1 MTTTQT
7 QIESPKFSAFNA
19 EKQQSYILPLNPKA
33 EPNSGFRIA
42 EIRFRVTE
50 KDKITKAA
58 KMCEI
63 PLINNVV
70 ESLVQPEI
78 DPLNISQERAN
89 VIQVL
94 REAIEEQQD
103 NYIRAAIEL
112 GKQSVLWNQISCE
125 AMLAEL
131 CAESVSKRLT
141 KEAIELWF
149 NNHALNKVTDRALEI
164 CITKQLDPDNELGKK
179 QIATTINNYKS
190 TMMKLAATIP
200 GLNEREATALQAM
213 LTNIAANDPVAMAM
227 SKKVATML
235 GKDDSEL

>member
-1 MTTTQT
+1 MTTQTT
-7 QIESPKFSAFNA
+7 QIESPKFSVFNA

-33 EPNSGFRIA
+33 EPNTGFRIE
-42 EIRFRVTE
+42 EIRYRNVEGKTA
-50 KDKITKAA
+50 KAA

-63 PLINNVV
+63 PVISVDYLFY
-70 ESLVQPEI
+70 ESQNEDSKI
-78 DPLNISQERAN
+78 QEMAN
-89 VIQVL
+89 AKQVM
-94 REAIEEQQD
+94 REAIEEQQK
-103 NYIRAAIEL
+103 NYITNQIEL
-112 GKQSVLWNQISCE
+112 GKQSVLWTEITVE
-125 AMLAEL
+125 KMLAEL

-164 CITKQLDPDNELGKK
+164 CIAKSLDPDNEAGKK

-227 SKKVATML
+227 AKKVATML